1 MHDAVIYT
9 LVPLIVLI
17 THFQEGITGFGC
29 TVLALPFVTLLL
41 GLNVAVPV
49 LVIQGWLIAVLI
61 ILESRRHIVWSEFYH
76 ILVLAGC
83 GLPLGIWLASSLTEA
98 VLKGVLAVFMVMV
111 GGAGFIR
118 QYTASVPPAAVNRR
132 TRILASLFLPLGGI
146 IHGAFG
152 TGGPLVVIY
161 AARALTDKK
170 VFRVTLCMLWAVL
183 NTVLIVQWLTA
194 DRLTQHIWRLTALC
208 APFTLLGFALGNHLH
223 YRIND
228 VAFRRVVYAVL
239 AFSGFVLIWSMLK

>member
-1 MHDAVIYT
+1 MHDAAIYT

-29 TVLALPFVTLLL
+29 TVLALPFVTLLV

-61 ILESRRHIVWSEFYH
+61 LLESRRDIVWSEFFH

-83 GLPLGIWLASSLTEA
+83 GLPFGMWLAMSLAEA
-98 VLKGVLAVFMVMV
+98 GLTWVLAVFMVIV
-111 GGAGFIR
+111 GGAGFVR
-118 QYTASVPPAAVNRR
+118 QYTPGGQSPVMTRR
-132 TRILASLFLPLGGI
+132 TRILASLFLPLGGL

-183 NTVLIVQWLTA
+183 NTILIVQWLTA
-194 DRLTQHIWRLTALC
+194 DRLTPHIWRMTALC
-208 APFTLLGFALGNHLH
+208 VPFTLLGFVLGNHVH
-223 YRIND
+223 YRINEST
-228 VAFRRVVYAVL
+228 FRRVIYAVL
-239 AFSGFVLIWSMLK
+239 AFSGCVLIWSMLR